1 MFSAVA
7 AVFFESQ
14 FILVFELVF
23 GCDIVPAAADGAD
36 KAEFDGGV
44 FGGHRRNLE
53 FKIEVYAVCLYS

>member
-1 MFSAVA
+1 MICMFSAVA

-36 KAEFDGGV
+36 KAEFDGG
-44 FGGHRRNLE
+44 HRRNLE